1 MDAPAIA
8 LHQVDKV
15 YANGTVALQG
25 IDLTVRQGEFVSLV
39 GPSGCGKST
48 VLRLIAGLGATS
60 HGTIDWGMAAGDRE
74 LAYVFQDAA
83 LMPWASVVDNVHLP
97 LKLKGQSLR
106 ASRAR
111 IQEALNLVE
120 LQGFENSYPRQLSG
134 GMKMRVSIARALVT
148 HPNVLLMDEPFGA
161 LDEMTRS
168 RLNTDLL
175 ELWERYHWTV
185 VFVTHNIYEAV
196 YLSNR
201 VYVMAAQPG
210 RIVAEVPIDEPHPR
224 TEDFRTSPLFNQYCR
239 DILHALTAGEA
250 SPSARHSPN
259 LITP

>member
-25 IDLTVRQGEFVSLV
+25 IDLAVEQGEFVSLV

-60 HGTIDWGMAAGDRE
+60 HGTIDWGLTERDRE

-97 LKLKGQSLR
+97 LRLKGQSLR
-106 ASRAR
+106 ASRSR

-120 LQGFENSYPRQLSG
+120 LQGFEQSYPRQLSG

-201 VYVMAAQPG
+201 IYVMAAQPG
-210 RIVAEVPIDEPHPR
+210 RIIAEVPIEEPHPR
-224 TEDFRTSPLFNQYCR
+224 TEDFRTSPRFNQYCR
-239 DILHALTAGEA
+239 DILHALSDGEA
-250 SPSARHSPN
+250 SPSVRHSPN